1 MIGRKPI
8 YEVEGQFLTLSEVAI
23 LAGVTPR
30 VVLARLGLGWTVERI
45 ISTPLIVPKKV
56 VVGER
61 FGKLVVAAVAPSN
74 SSQKSRWYCNC
85 DCGTRG
91 KIIRE
96 ADLKSGRTLGCGCV
110 RSERTRES
118 HLKNATDFSGK
129 LLGKFGAKVI
139 RRSQNMLLRKD
150 GRKHALWVCRC
161 PCGKF
166 YEISGS
172 AVRLE
177 QSLWCSYSCE
187 ERKKARATSSRKRR
201 TKIETDKGNFTY
213 QEIAE
218 RAGITEAAV
227 HYRIKRLG
235 MSPEEACQPS
245 MRQSREVVS
254 APVSLGNEFYEGEGI
269 CLV

>member
-23 LAGVTPR
+23 LAGTSPSI
-30 VVLARLGLGWTVERI
+30 VLHRIKAGWPVERI
-45 ISTPLIVPKKV
+45 ISTPVRTPEKV
-56 VVGER
+56 VVGDR
-61 FGKLVVAAVAPSN
+61 FGKLTISGSAPMG
-74 SSQKSRWYCNC
+74 SSRKRQWYC
-85 DCGTRG
+85 DCQCGNVR

-96 ADLKSGRTLGCGCV
+96 ADLKSGRTLSCGCV
-110 RSERTRES
+110 RSEMARTARA
-118 HLKNATDFSGK
+118 NGAFDFSGMRM
-129 LLGKFGAKVI
+129 GDHGAKVI
-139 RRSQNMLLRKD
+139 CKSENTKLRKD
-150 GRKHALWVCRC
+150 GRCYGLWICKC
-161 PCGKF
+161 PCGNR
-166 YEISGS
+166 YEITSN
-172 AVRLE
+172 AIRLG

-254 APVSLGNEFYEGEGI
+254 APASLGNEFYEGEGI
-269 CLV
+269 CPV